1 MAQNK
6 RETQRRLLLQ
16 FVTTVTLLLSGLSAM
31 ATGTPAGT
39 VIQNSATID
48 FDLGG
53 TPITL
58 TSNTTSITVAERID
72 VTVTLQSAQVQVSA
86 GDTIRAILFRVTNI
100 GNGTETFQLAID
112 SVLAG
117 DDFDPLPSAPDA
129 IFFDTDGSGDF
140 NIANDLPY
148 SPGANDPN
156 LAADASVDIFLVND
170 IPGTVVN
177 GNIGRTELTATSAT
191 GTGAPGT
198 VFPGLGDGGVDA
210 VVGTTGGQAADVGEY
225 IVVDVQANFVK
236 SQLVSDQFG
245 GTEPIPG
252 ATITYTVTI
261 EITSAGTATATV
273 FRDVVPANSTYVA
286 GSILLNAASLSDAID
301 ADAGEFDTSGAP
313 TIVVR
318 LGDLTSADGV
328 QTVEFQ
334 VTIN

>member
-1 MAQNK
+1 MTGCE
-6 RETQRRLLLQ
+6 RHEQRCWLQ
-16 FVTTVTLLLSGLSAM
+16 QMVATVTLLMTGFSAM
-31 ATGTPAGT
+31 AAGTPVGT
-39 VIQNSATID
+39 VIQNAATVD

-58 TSNTTSITVAERID
+58 TSNTTSITVAEIID
-72 VTVTLQSAQVQVSA
+72 VVVTLQSAQVQVSA
-86 GDTIRAILFRVTNI
+86 GDTTRAILFRVTNI
-100 GNGTETFQLAID
+100 GNGMETFQLAID
-112 SVLAG
+112 SILAG
-117 DDFDPLPSAPDA
+117 DDFDPIPAAPDS
-129 IFFDTDGSGDF
+129 IYFDTDGSGDF

-148 SPGANDPN
+148 SPGTNDPN
-156 LAADASVDIFLVND
+156 LAADAFVDIFLVND
-170 IPGTVVN
+170 IPGAVVN
-177 GNIGRTELTATSAT
+177 GNIGRSELAATSAT

-198 VFPGLGDGGVDA
+198 SFPGLGDGGVDA
-210 VVGTTGGQAADVGEY
+210 VVGTTGGQAADFGEY

-261 EITSAGTATATV
+261 EITSAGTATASV
-273 FRDVVPANSTYVA
+273 LRDVIPANSTYVA
-286 GSILLNAASLSDAID
+286 GSLLLNAAPLSDAID

-318 LGDLTSADGV
+318 LGDLTAADGV